1 MDEEIFVDNFAGGG
15 GASTGIV
22 AARGRPVDI
31 AINHSPEAIAMHA
44 ANHPDTKH
52 FCENIWEVDPR
63 EACGSRRVGLAWF
76 SPDCTHFSKAKGG
89 QPRSK
94 EIRGLADVVIRW
106 ARAVRPRVIVV
117 ENVEEFMDWGPLGD
131 DGKPVAAR
139 KGEDFRR
146 WLGELTAC
154 GYAVEYRRLVA
165 ADYGTPTTRRRFV
178 AVARCDGRPIVWP
191 EPSHGKGRAHP
202 WRPAAEI
209 IDWSLPCPSIF
220 ARKRPLADA
229 TLRRIAAGLRRF
241 VVESPSPFIVP
252 VKTWGNGPRSIDE
265 PMRTVT
271 TSKRGEFALV
281 LPFVAKHYTMPG
293 GKPLAGI
300 RCDAPLDTITTRD
313 HHSLVVPTLIQT
325 GYGER
330 EGQAPRALD
339 LQRPLGT
346 VVAGGQKHALVSA
359 FLTSHYGASVGVG
372 REAQFPLP
380 TVTAGGGGH
389 HAVTTATLEDAR
401 ATHVE
406 DVRAF
411 LLKYYSSDG
420 NAGSQQQDLFDP
432 LHTVTTKA
440 RFGLVTV
447 HGREYVITDIGMRML
462 SPRELFNAQGFPEDY
477 QIDLEFRGKPL
488 TKTSQIELAGNSVC
502 VQKAEAVVAANLYER
517 REVAA

>member
-252 VKTWGNGPRSIDE
+252 VKTWGGGGNGPRSIDDRCARS
-265 PMRTVT
+265 PLRSVGSSRWCCRSSRST
-271 TSKRGEFALV
+271 TPCQEENRSQAFAATRRSI
-281 LPFVAKHYTMPG
+281 PSRPA
-293 GKPLAGI
+293 
-300 RCDAPLDTITTRD
+300 TITLSWCRR
-313 HHSLVVPTLIQT
+313 SFRR
-325 GYGER
+325 GMASAKGR
-330 EGQAPRALD
+330 RRA
-339 LQRPLGT
+339 RWT
-346 VVAGGQKHALVSA
+346 CNAR
-359 FLTSHYGASVGVG
+359 SV
-372 REAQFPLP
+372 RWSPE
-380 TVTAGGGGH
+380 
-389 HAVTTATLEDAR
+389 
-401 ATHVE
+401 
-406 DVRAF
+406 VR
-411 LLKYYSSDG
+411 
-420 NAGSQQQDLFDP
+420 NTP
-432 LHTVTTKA
+432 W
-440 RFGLVTV
+440 
-447 HGREYVITDIGMRML
+447 
-462 SPRELFNAQGFPEDY
+462 
-477 QIDLEFRGKPL
+477 
-488 TKTSQIELAGNSVC
+488 
-502 VQKAEAVVAANLYER
+502 
-517 REVAA
+517 